1 MMKEPMIKLDL
12 HGMRQE
18 EAIRAIDRALA
29 SAGPATYQ
37 LQLIHGYNRGTSLRT
52 MIQDWY
58 RYDPKVKRI
67 MPGDNPGVTILVLK
81 ELY

>member
-1 MMKEPMIKLDL
+1 MEAYVKIDL
-12 HGMRQE
+12 HGMTQDQ
-18 EAIRAIDRALA
+18 AMKVIDKALD
-29 SAGPATYQ
+29 SAGSGTYQ
-37 LQLIHGYNRGTSLRT
+37 LQLIHGFNRGTSLRT

-58 RYDPKVKRI
+58 RYDERVKRI

>member
-1 MMKEPMIKLDL
+1 MNEPFVKIDL
-12 HGMRQE
+12 HGMTQDQ
-18 EAIRAIDRALA
+18 AIKVIDSAIA
-29 SAGPATYQ
+29 SAGSFVYH
-37 LQLIHGYNRGTSLRT
+37 LQLIHGFNRGTSLRT